1 MCQVRREKFYNR
13 VVSYFTESP
22 FKCHDS
28 ANIYGMNR
36 IVRIMPTYLNMR
48 YIYGINLIAA
58 KGFVSNESDLC
69 QCIIYLFFL
78 FLEYGHYKIV
88 S

>member
-1 MCQVRREKFYNR
+1 MKLNIQQLYSVLKF
-13 VVSYFTESP
+13 
-22 FKCHDS
+22 S

-58 KGFVSNESDLC
+58 KGFVSNEFVPMY
-69 QCIIYLFFL
+69 YLFIFY
-78 FLEYGHYKIV
+78 F
-88 S
+88 

>member
-1 MCQVRREKFYNR
+1 MF
-13 VVSYFTESP
+13 
-22 FKCHDS
+22 S

-36 IVRIMPTYLNMR
+36 IVPIMPTYLNMR

-58 KGFVSNESDLC
+58 IKGFCLELISANV
-69 QCIIYLFFL
+69 IFIYFL

-88 S
+88 SLTE